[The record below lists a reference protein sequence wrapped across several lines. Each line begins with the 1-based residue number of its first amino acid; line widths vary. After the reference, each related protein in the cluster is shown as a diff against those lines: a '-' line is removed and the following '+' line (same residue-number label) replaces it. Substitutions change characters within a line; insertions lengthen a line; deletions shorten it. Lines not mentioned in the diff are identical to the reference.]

1 MKNDI
6 YDKRLQDCGF
16 KKIED
21 TDDIVVYERQ
31 QHPEYVQV
39 LELGRHEDGKHR
51 ICSFQKGV
59 NSDGFNNAVW
69 LTLQEA
75 MLAANLMIEKGW

>member
-1 MKNDI
+1 MKNI
-6 YDKRLQDCGF
+6 YDERLQKLGF
-16 KKIED
+16 TKIED

-39 LELGRHEDGKHR
+39 LELGRHEDGNHR
-51 ICSFQKGV
+51 ISSYQKGV

-75 MLAANLMIEKGW
+75 LLASNMMIQKGW